1 MSEGAGEIVTEAV
14 EVVENITEAVKNGT
28 GKVPA
33 TPEGMAIAYGSLV
46 IMALLPIFFGSFRS
60 IKHHADQK
68 VSIFFIFQLLCTENL
83 SMRYIYDSVTFFLS
97 VPGLTQISVLQEL
110 VYYFPGKTN
119 KLNITKLNL
128 T

>member
-1 MSEGAGEIVTEAV
+1 MSEAAEEIVTEAV

-28 GKVPA
+28 GKIPA

-68 VSIFFIFQLLCTENL
+68 VSFFSLIYYHCFL
-83 SMRYIYDSVTFFLS
+83 SMPQPVILGDCRDV
-97 VPGLTQISVLQEL
+97 
-110 VYYFPGKTN
+110 
-119 KLNITKLNL
+119 
-128 T
+128 